1 MLVDDRV
8 TIATPEGVDVELVL
22 AGLGSRFLARFLDS
36 LIQVGIIIALT
47 IVDAVVGSGSES
59 GWVIA
64 VTIIASFLVVFVYD
78 VVFEVLG
85 SGRTPGKRAA
95 GIRVVGLRGEPIG
108 FLASAI
114 RNVVRVLELAL
125 F

>member
-36 LIQVGIIIALT
+36 LIQLAIIIALT

-64 VTIIASFLVVFVYD
+64 ITIIASFLVRRTALPWHIRTYLSGQLLQRVGPRLIGAPGDAHPEFLLEGI
-78 VVFEVLG
+78 VVAKQ
-85 SGRTPGKRAA
+85 SRR
-95 GIRVVGLRGEPIG
+95 
-108 FLASAI
+108 
-114 RNVVRVLELAL
+114 
-125 F
+125 